1 MANSPSARKR
11 IRQTIK
17 RTERNVARR
26 SRARGYVRVFEE
38 ALYATDSKGGT
49 DSAGKKAS
57 DKKVADKKVDDN
69 ISPKTLEEH
78 FRTAISELSRAAQ
91 RGALHRKAVSR
102 KVSRLA
108 RRLVRH
114 SDGTL
119 EPKIEGKA
127 SGKGSGRAKAIQK
140 AKRIRA
146 SAKAKSK

>member
-1 MANSPSARKR
+1 MANSLSARKR

-38 ALYATDSKGGT
+38 ALYGTNIKGGT
-49 DSAGKKAS
+49 DSSGKRAV
-57 DKKVADKKVDDN
+57 DKKIGDIKVSDN
-69 ISPKTLEEH
+69 ISTKTLEEH
-78 FRTAISELSRAAQ
+78 FRTAISELTRAAQ

-114 SDGTL
+114 SEGTL
-119 EPKIEGKA
+119 EPKVEGKTSA
-127 SGKGSGRAKAIQK
+127 GRAKASQK

>member
-17 RTERNVARR
+17 RTQRHVARR

-38 ALYATDSKGGT
+38 ALYATDSK
-49 DSAGKKAS
+49 SASENTNKAK
-57 DKKVADKKVDDN
+57 DKSSTIK
-69 ISPKTLEEH
+69 SSTRPSLTLEEH
-78 FRTAISELSRAAQ
+78 FRTAMSELYRAAQ

-108 RRLVRH
+108 RNLTRQR
-114 SDGTL
+114 SGTL
-119 EPKIEGKA
+119 EPKLEGKTSA
-127 SGKGSGRAKAIQK
+127 RAKVSQK
-140 AKRIRA
+140 AKRIKA